1 MMNIQGGRRR
11 TAGCLAAICVV
22 LSLGAA
28 ACAANTAVG
37 AANPPAGA
45 DDAGQTC
52 TAAAA
57 LIHQALAMH
66 TDQMTA
72 TKYSEASSLAAQL
85 RALRAAAEDDVLQ
98 EKLDYMADAVTTL
111 AAAVQA
117 GDKTAM
123 LGAQQV
129 LGGFGK
135 ACPVTNSLLTHG
147 TTDWAPDDP
156 TTVLQTG
163 GTGPTGG
170 EALVVTAQTSGAC
183 GFHDSPHVVPSTLPG
198 TYRLRL
204 WVRSVSGHQKVT
216 VSAAEMVGKTRVNV
230 TSTTLD
236 ASTHWQRVM
245 LTVRPKAPKHSALAI
260 DVAASPKKAGSC
272 FLAAGISMTWG

>member
-1 MMNIQGGRRR
+1 MNINRGRRR
-11 TAGCLAAICVV
+11 TAGCLAAICVA

-28 ACAANTAVG
+28 GCAANTAVG
-37 AANPPAGA
+37 ATAPPAGA
-45 DDAGQTC
+45 EDAGQTC

-57 LIHQALAMH
+57 LVRQALAVH
-66 TDQMTA
+66 TDQMNAAQYNRA
-72 TKYSEASSLAAQL
+72 TSIAAQL
-85 RALRAAAEDDVLQ
+85 RTLRSSAEDDVLQ

-117 GDKTAM
+117 GDKAAV

-135 ACPVTNSLLTHG
+135 SCPVSNPLLTQG
-147 TTDWAPDDP
+147 TAGWAPDAL

-170 EALVVTAQTSGAC
+170 EALVVTTQASGAC
-183 GFHDSPHVVPSTLPG
+183 GFHDAPRVVPSTLPG

-204 WVRSVSGHQKVT
+204 WVRAVSGHQKVT
-216 VSAAEMVGKTRVNV
+216 VSVAENVGTTRVNL
-230 TSTTLD
+230 TWTTLN
-236 ASTHWQRVM
+236 ASTHWQRVA
-245 LTVRPKAPKHSALAI
+245 LTVRPKAPKRSALAV
-260 DVAASPKKAGSC
+260 DVSTSSKKAGSC